1 VVGKATLDV
10 DFRSLTQGSQMLI
23 QKLRL
28 QRGWSQEQL
37 AELSGLSV
45 RTIQRLERGQ
55 PASVESLKAL
65 GAAFEIDFSALKE
78 PEMNTTISQDATA
91 NPGVSPDE
99 ALALAHV
106 RKLRGFYIHL
116 AQYVIVIAFL
126 AIVNRLTS
134 PHFHWFLF
142 AAAGWGIAV
151 LFHGLRVFEQIP
163 FLNGDW
169 ERKQVEKYLGRKL

>member
-1 VVGKATLDV
+1 
-10 DFRSLTQGSQMLI
+10 MLI

-37 AELSGLSV
+37 AEISGLSV

-55 PASVESLKAL
+55 TASVESLKAL

-78 PEMNTTISQDATA
+78 PDMDATA
-91 NPGVSPDE
+91 SPTALSADE

-116 AQYVIVIAFL
+116 AQYCIVIAFL
-126 AIVNRLTS
+126 AAINLLTAR
-134 PHFHWFLF
+134 HYQLQNLWFIW
-142 AAAGWGIAV
+142 AALGWGVAV
-151 LFHGLRVFEQIP
+151 LFHGLRVFDKIP

-169 ERKQVEKYLGRKL
+169 ERREVEKYLGRKI